1 MDSEIIVEAID
12 TETIVEA
19 RRIRSAWSGLSVA
32 ELDHAEWARAR
43 VVRLTRYW
51 SGEVAPFERQA
62 EARLLWDERAL
73 YARFVGEQREPLIA
87 NASPQREWKTMG
99 LWDRDVC
106 EIFVAPHAGD
116 AGRYYEFE
124 VAPTGEWLDLAVR
137 MTAEGR
143 ENDWGFYSGMTAAA
157 RIDSG
162 SITVAMRVPW
172 DAFSGVEVP
181 RVGERWRVN
190 LFRCIG
196 ADPTRGY
203 LAWQPTHAPEP
214 NFHVPEKFGWLLFS
228 D

>member
-1 MDSEIIVEAID
+1 MNTETTVEALD
-12 TETIVEA
+12 AERTVEA
-19 RRIRSAWSGLSVA
+19 RRAHAAWSGLSVS
-32 ELDHAEWARAR
+32 ELDHAEWSRAR
-43 VVRLTRYW
+43 PVRLTRYW
-51 SGEVAPFERQA
+51 SGEIAPPSRQG

-73 YARFVGEQREPLIA
+73 YARFVCEQGEPLIA

-106 EIFVAPHAGD
+106 EMFVAPRAED
-116 AGRYYEFE
+116 VGRYFEFE

-137 MTAEGR
+137 MTAQGR
-143 ENDWGFYSGMTAAA
+143 ETDWGFYSGMSAAA
-157 RIDSG
+157 RIDAD

-172 DAFSGVEVP
+172 DAFGDVEAP
-181 RVGERWRVN
+181 RAGERWRVN

-196 ADPTRGY
+196 EGEARGY

-228 D
+228 N